1 VLTGGWNPARGEEQ
15 MFDEDKDD
23 NDRFKQ
29 IHGDKDCRIMM
40 MDEAKLIEKLRL
52 IEALFSGAKTDG
64 EKDAADRARQRILD
78 RLKTIEQADPPVE
91 FKFTMHDMWQQ
102 KVFMAL
108 LRRYGIKP
116 YRYRGQRHTTVMA
129 RVPNRFVDE
138 TLWPEFMELSKTLRN
153 YLSDVTERIVSQVIC
168 QDNSEADV
176 IEPVAQLP
184 DTIDIND
191 IVQADT

>member
-1 VLTGGWNPARGEEQ
+1 
-15 MFDEDKDD
+15 
-23 NDRFKQ
+23 
-29 IHGDKDCRIMM
+29 MM

-52 IEALFSGAKTDG
+52 IEALFSGAKTEG
-64 EKDAADRARQRILD
+64 EKDAADRARQRILE

-91 FKFTMHDMWQQ
+91 FKFTLHDMWQR

-153 YLSDVTERIVSQVIC
+153 YLSDVTERIVSEVIC
-168 QDNSEADV
+168 RDSSEADI
-176 IEPVAQLP
+176 IEDKAQLP
-184 DTIDIND
+184 AAVDVDIND
-191 IVQADT
+191 AVHSNAR